1 MRYTVFRFK
10 NRYQVNEIVGP
21 FPYTEMVLL
30 LCWENF
36 LFLRGF
42 GLHSIPR
49 YSIIKRY
56 IVLNIVQKKA
66 GRVLH

>member
-21 FPYTEMVLL
+21 FPYTETVLL

-36 LFLRGF
+36 SFLRVLACIEF
-42 GLHSIPR
+42 PD
-49 YSIIKRY
+49 
-56 IVLNIVQKKA
+56 IV
-66 GRVLH
+66 